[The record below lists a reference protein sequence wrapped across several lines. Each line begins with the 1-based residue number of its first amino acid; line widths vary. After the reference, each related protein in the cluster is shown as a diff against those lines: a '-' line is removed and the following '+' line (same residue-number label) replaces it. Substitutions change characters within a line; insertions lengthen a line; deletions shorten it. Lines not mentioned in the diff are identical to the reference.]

1 MSAVALITAAEA
13 RKLIGKVTGKA
24 LGSLPDFPSPV
35 RRGSRRGPALYRRAD
50 VEAWERA
57 RIERFLAGRRFDD
70 ARPSVGTCAMSAD
83 GRVGLP
89 IERAM
94 VASMRRDLFKEDPL
108 TAAPAPCVYWRALLS
123 TARHHADGQD
133 ISPATLRAEAER
145 DRARAAR
152 ARPRLAVGHS
162 PEVARPGAAN
172 IESSS
177 RVPAPG
183 RRGPTVQRNTLAGS
197 SNVQLGAGP

>member
-13 RKLIGKVTGKA
+13 RKLIGKGNGTA
-24 LGSLPDFPSPV
+24 LGSLADFPSPV
-35 RRGSRRGPALYRRAD
+35 RGGSRHGPALYRRAD

-57 RIERFLAGRRFDD
+57 RIDRFLAGRRFDD
-70 ARPSVGTCAMSAD
+70 ARPSVGKCAMSAD
-83 GRVGLP
+83 GRIGLP
-89 IERAM
+89 SERAM
-94 VASMRRDLFKEDPL
+94 IASMRRDVFGEYPL
-108 TAAPAPCVYWRALLS
+108 TAAPAPCVHWRALLS
-123 TARHHADGQD
+123 ATRQQADGQD
-133 ISPATLRAEAER
+133 INPATLRAEAER

-152 ARPRLAVGHS
+152 SRPRLAVGHS
-162 PEVARPGAAN
+162 PEVPRPGAAN
-172 IESSS
+172 IESAS